1 MRKSLFCLFIVILC
15 LLQISFAPRIKI
27 FNVKPDFILAAVII
41 TNIFFEFKWAF
52 VLSVFLGVFKDV
64 FGAGAFGINIL
75 LFWLWSYL
83 VMWVKKEVT
92 LDNNIARLILM
103 FIVALMHNIIT
114 GMILI
119 YLGKSVPLGVLL
131 KIIILGSAYT
141 TFAGFLILKLTKP
154 SYY

>member
-1 MRKSLFCLFIVILC
+1 
-15 LLQISFAPRIKI
+15 
-27 FNVKPDFILAAVII
+27 
-41 TNIFFEFKWAF
+41 
-52 VLSVFLGVFKDV
+52 
-64 FGAGAFGINIL
+64 
-75 LFWLWSYL
+75 
-83 VMWVKKEVT
+83 MWVKKEVT